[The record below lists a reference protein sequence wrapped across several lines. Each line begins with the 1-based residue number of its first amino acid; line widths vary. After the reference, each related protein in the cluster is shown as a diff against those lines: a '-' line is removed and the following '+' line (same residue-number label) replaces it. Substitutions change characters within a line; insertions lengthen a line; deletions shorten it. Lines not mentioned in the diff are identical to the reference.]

1 MKRMSTQKA
10 RPEPGP
16 TLLAGEVRSQ
26 GPVTCLGQTFAS
38 DEVRREHYRKRLA
51 EKLKDP
57 AFRNT
62 PGFPKG
68 TDEAILRMS
77 DPPYYTACPNPFLE
91 EFLRVHGRLY
101 DPKEEYR
108 REPFAV
114 DVSVGK
120 TDPIYKA
127 HGYHTK
133 VPHLAIV
140 PSILHYTR
148 PGDVVFD
155 GFCGSGMTGV
165 AAQWCGTAPADYRTR
180 IEAEWRRDG
189 HEPPEWGARKVV
201 LGDLGPAA
209 TFIAANYNLPF
220 DVDEF
225 ATAAQQILDDVADE
239 LGWMYETLHTDGK
252 TKGRINYTVW
262 SEVFTCPECSGEI
275 VFLAEALDHKTK
287 RVHKNFPCP
296 SCFTL
301 LTKPRLERVAESI
314 VDHATNTTVQITK
327 RQPVFINYS
336 IGNTTKFEKP
346 LDDHDRD
353 ILRRVAAYPPSP
365 ILPVDRMMHT
375 EAEGGRWGDEWRSG
389 VASFVR
395 VHHLFLPRSAHAMAL
410 LWERALEVSSERV
423 RRQVLFFVEQAIW
436 GLTTM
441 ARYAPTHFSQVNQY
455 MSGRIRVLSQH
466 AECSPWYVLA
476 GKLHRLTAA
485 LSRFP
490 ARMETVTVG
499 TGACGNSPLKE
510 NSVDYIFTDPPFG
523 GNFAY
528 SELNFIVESWHR
540 VFTNQEPEA
549 IVSDHQKKGTEQY
562 QRLMRR
568 CFSECYRILKPGR
581 WMTMVFSNSSNVI
594 WHAIQ
599 EALGTAGFVVA
610 DVRTLDKQ
618 QGTFNQV
625 HGVSVDQDLII
636 SAYKPS
642 ESLAGRFGVEVAG
655 TDHVWSFV
663 DEHLDNT
670 PVFVGKA
677 GGADVIKERS
687 MQMLH
692 DRMVAFFV
700 QRRVAVPV
708 SSAEFFVGLN
718 ERYVERDGMYFLP
731 DQIPEYDRKRTTVNE
746 LTQATLFVQDES
758 SATQWVRQELQGK
771 PQTFQELQ
779 PQFMQ
784 QLQAWAKHETKIEL
798 KEILELN
805 FLCYEGDGPV
815 PSQIH
820 GYLSANFKEFRRLGE
835 DAAIVRAKAAK
846 RWYVPNPNKEGD
858 LEKIR
863 LRMLLRAFDEYRVST
878 KRKVRQF
885 RSEAVRAGF
894 KHCYDTQD
902 YRTIVDVAARLPEE
916 VIQEDEKLLMYYD
929 VAAMRLSSG

>member
-1 MKRMSTQKA
+1 
-10 RPEPGP
+10 
-16 TLLAGEVRSQ
+16 
-26 GPVTCLGQTFAS
+26 
-38 DEVRREHYRKRLA
+38 
-51 EKLKDP
+51 
-57 AFRNT
+57 
-62 PGFPKG
+62 
-68 TDEAILRMS
+68 MS
-77 DPPYYTACPNPFLE
+77 DPPYYTACPNPFLD
-91 EFLRVHGRLY
+91 EFMQVHGRAY

-120 TDPIYKA
+120 TDPLYKA

-148 PGDVVFD
+148 PGDVVLD

-180 IEAEWRRDG
+180 LEAEWRRHE
-189 HEPPEWGARKVV
+189 HEPPKWGARKVI

-220 DVDEF
+220 DVNAF
-225 ATAAQQILDDVADE
+225 AAAAQRVLDDVAHE

-262 SEVFTCPECSGEI
+262 SEVFTCPECSGE
-275 VFLAEALDHKTK
+275 VVVLEEALDRKTK
-287 RVHKNFPCP
+287 KVRKDFPCP
-296 SCFTL
+296 SCSTL
-301 LTKPRLERVAESI
+301 LTKTKLERITESI
-314 VDHATNTTVQITK
+314 VDHATNATIPITK
-327 RQPVFINYS
+327 RRPVFINYS

-353 ILRRVAAYPPSP
+353 ILSRVAACPPSP
-365 ILPVDRMMHT
+365 VVPVDRMMHA
-375 EAEGGRWGDEWRSG
+375 EAEDRPWGDEWRSG

-410 LWERALEVSSERV
+410 LWERALDVPSERV
-423 RRQVLFFVEQAIW
+423 RRHVLFIVEQAIW
-436 GLTTM
+436 GLSTM

-455 MSGRIRVLSQH
+455 MSGRIRILSQH

-476 GKLHRLTAA
+476 GKLHRLRVA
-485 LSRFP
+485 LSRSP
-490 ARMETVTVG
+490 AKLGTATIG
-499 TGACGNSPLKE
+499 TGDCGNSSLKD
-510 NSVDYIFTDPPFG
+510 NSIDYIFTDPPFG
-523 GNFAY
+523 SNFAY
-528 SELNFIVESWHR
+528 SELNFIIESWHK

-549 IVSDHQKKGTEQY
+549 IVSDHQAKDTEQY

-568 CFSECYRILKPGR
+568 CFSEYYRILKPSR
-581 WMTMVFSNSSNVI
+581 WMTMVFSNSKNVI

-642 ESLAGRFGVEVAG
+642 ETLAKRLGVEVAG
-655 TDHVWSFV
+655 TEQVWSFV
-663 DEHLDNT
+663 EEHLGNL

-677 GGADVIKERS
+677 GGADVIAERS

-692 DRMVAFFV
+692 DRMVGFFV
-700 QRRVAVPV
+700 QRRLAVPV
-708 SSAEFFVGLN
+708 SSAEFFVGLD
-718 ERYVERDGMYFLP
+718 ERYAKREGMYFLL

-746 LTQATLFVQDES
+746 LRQLTLFVRDES
-758 SATQWVRQELQGK
+758 SATQWVRQQLQGK

-779 PQFMQ
+779 PQLMQ
-784 QLQAWAKHETKIEL
+784 QLQAWAKHERRIEL

-805 FLCYEGDGPV
+805 FLCYPGDGPV

-820 GYLSANFKEFRRLGE
+820 AYLSTNFKELRKLDK
-835 DAAIVRAKAAK
+835 DARVLRAKARN
-846 RWYVPNPNKEGD
+846 RWYVPDPRKESD
-858 LEKIR
+858 LEKKR
-863 LRMLLRAFDEYRVST
+863 LGALLKEFDEYRASAN
-878 KRKVRQF
+878 RKIRRF
-885 RSEAVRAGF
+885 RTEAVRAGF

-902 YRTIVDVAARLPEE
+902 YRAIVDVAAGLPEQ

-929 VAAMRLSSG
+929 VAAMRLGSA